1 MVSSARSEELPF
13 SQGAPRKIP
22 LIPNIFESVKPGSV
36 ANGFWAYYEV
46 DSMNANVNP
55 QAHFLRFMAA
65 ISGFVRP
72 SGDVLSVGCGYGLN
86 EVLLSFLCPGVD
98 IVGVDILDDL
108 KSDAKI
114 RSMKE
119 ISKQVQSDGVAPLLA
134 DGGRLPFRDETFDCA
149 LAIDSLSHADYNR
162 EDRRLEQSQ
171 GLLVKE
177 MSRVVRPGGQL
188 AVIDNSAMSP
198 RNVMRKSGSSCHPVN
213 PFYLRSVLRR
223 LGYQQVHIA
232 PYYDLTA
239 NTSVSARF
247 MGTVLKR
254 SHALSLL
261 VSPFFM
267 LSGRKKT

>member
-1 MVSSARSEELPF
+1 VVSSARSEELPI
-13 SQGAPRKIP
+13 SQGAPREIP
-22 LIPNIFESVKPGSV
+22 LVPNIFESLEAGSV

-46 DSMNANVNP
+46 DSLNANVNP
-55 QAHFLRFMAA
+55 QAHFLRFIAA

-72 SGDVLSVGCGYGLN
+72 SGNVLSVGCGYGLN
-86 EVLLSFLCPGVD
+86 EILLSFLCPGVD

-119 ISKQVQSDGVAPLLA
+119 ISRQVQSDGVDPLLA
-134 DGGRLPFRDETFDCA
+134 DGGRLPFRDKTFDCA

-162 EDRRLEQSQ
+162 EDRPLGQSQ
-171 GLLVKE
+171 ELLVQE
-177 MSRVVRPGGQL
+177 MSRVVRKGGQL

-198 RNVMRKSGSSCHPVN
+198 RNVMRKSGSTCHPVN

-223 LGYQQVHIA
+223 LGYEQVRIA

-239 NTSVSARF
+239 NTSVSARAV
-247 MGTVLKR
+247 GIILKR

-267 LSGRKKT
+267 LSGRKKA